1 VSEELVRAEVA
12 TMTCDTAAEETG
24 TGSAPLRL
32 LDKALE
38 LQAPLAEKHVARIR
52 ARHPDDTPKEVVKRL
67 NAEFRAATISAG
79 AGVGA
84 AAAAPGVGTAVA
96 LAISGGESVA
106 FLNATV
112 LYILA
117 RAEIQGVPVHNVERR
132 RTLVMAIMLGEAG
145 VASVQRVAERTGQ
158 HWARR
163 VVTSIPQSSILA
175 VNRVLGQNFVTKY
188 GTKQGIVV
196 LGKVIPFGVGA
207 VIGAGANATFSH
219 GVIKASDRAFG
230 ARPES
235 WNELDS
241 ARGSARP

>member
-1 VSEELVRAEVA
+1 MDSEPVRADAMTTTDDTTTTVA
-12 TMTCDTAAEETG
+12 V
-24 TGSAPLRL
+24 PLRL

-38 LQAPLAEKHVARIR
+38 VQAPLAGKHVARIR
-52 ARHPDDTPKEVVKRL
+52 VRHPDASPKAVVKRL

-84 AAAAPGVGTAVA
+84 AAAAPGVGTGLA

-117 RAEIQGVPVHNVERR
+117 RAEVQGIPVHNVERR

-145 VASVQRVAERTGQ
+145 AASVSRVAERTGQ

-163 VVTSIPQSSILA
+163 VVTSDPPVEDPCREQGPRPELRDQVRDEA
-175 VNRVLGQNFVTKY
+175 GHRGAGQGHPVRHRR
-188 GTKQGIVV
+188 GHRRWGQRHLQPWGDQGIGQSVRGAPCR
-196 LGKVIPFGVGA
+196 LG
-207 VIGAGANATFSH
+207 
-219 GVIKASDRAFG
+219 
-230 ARPES
+230 
-235 WNELDS
+235 
-241 ARGSARP
+241 